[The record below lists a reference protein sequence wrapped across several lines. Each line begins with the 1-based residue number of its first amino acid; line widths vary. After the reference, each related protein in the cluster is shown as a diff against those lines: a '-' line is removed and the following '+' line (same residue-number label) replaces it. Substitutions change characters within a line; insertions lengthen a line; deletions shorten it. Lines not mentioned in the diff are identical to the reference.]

1 MSRIGKKP
9 IEIPE
14 GVSVFM
20 EEKKLLVKG
29 KNGTL
34 EQLIQKDVVDIEMD
48 KQWLTVKLLQ
58 DTKRARSYHGL
69 IRALIQNM
77 IRGVENN
84 FSKVLIAE
92 GVGYKFQLDKEKLIV
107 NVGFSHPVLF
117 SIPSDI
123 KVKVES
129 NTKLSL
135 TGMSKEKVGFFASTI
150 RSIRPPEP
158 YKAKG
163 IQYEGEK
170 ILRKAGKTGK

>member
-9 IEIPE
+9 IEIPQS
-14 GVSVFM
+14 VSVFM
-20 EEKKLLVKG
+20 EETKLVVKG

-34 EQLIQKDVVDIEMD
+34 EQLIQDVVEIEIE
-48 KQWLTVKLLQ
+48 KQFLTVKLLQ
-58 DTKRARSYHGL
+58 ETKRARSYHGL

-77 IRGVENN
+77 ISGVEKN

-92 GVGYKFQLDKEKLIV
+92 GVGYKFQIDNENLIV
-107 NVGFSHPVLF
+107 SVGFSHPVLF
-117 SIPSDI
+117 SIPSDVKI
-123 KVKVES
+123 KIES
-129 NTKLSL
+129 NTKISL
-135 TGMSKEKVGFFASTI
+135 TGISKEKVGFLASKI

-158 YKAKG
+158 YKGKG